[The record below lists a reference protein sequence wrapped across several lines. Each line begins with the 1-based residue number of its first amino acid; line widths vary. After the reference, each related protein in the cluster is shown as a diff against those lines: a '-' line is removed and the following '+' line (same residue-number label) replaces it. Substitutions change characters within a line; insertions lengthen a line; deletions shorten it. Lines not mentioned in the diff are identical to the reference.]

1 MSRRAGYRR
10 GAALLIALVAVSI
23 VTVGTVGALRS
34 SASGLA
40 ASGGAMFEAQA
51 EALARDLEP
60 IALALLTDKGDA
72 LFTSAPDP
80 SGLVEVLRDGR
91 SGVSIT
97 VQALD
102 LSGRLH
108 IAHLR
113 SFAGDGLPAPL
124 QALRASASRSREPS
138 EASVSVTEALSAAA
152 EAGADLLSVTEWPTH
167 AARPHSLGDPT
178 PAAMWLTER
187 GGGALNIATAP
198 IELVRAALRGRG
210 RDPGAARQVLLAR
223 ERGEPVPA
231 DAVARLNARPQAG
244 GIEER
249 LVPITTT
256 SDAVALLISVESGGR
271 LARWVIVVEAGGG
284 PRRRG
289 GDAETYRRPLPA
301 FSEPT
306 DPAPDQ
312 AGKRQRS
319 VAASTGRWSV
329 VERRRIDG

>member
-1 MSRRAGYRR
+1 MSLHHRR

-40 ASGGAMFEAQA
+40 ASGGAVLEAQA

-60 IALALLTDKGDA
+60 IALALLTEKGDA
-72 LFTSAPDP
+72 LFASAPDP
-80 SGLVEVLRDGR
+80 SGLVEVLRYGR
-91 SGVSIT
+91 GGVDVA

-113 SFAGDGLPAPL
+113 SSAGDGLPEPL
-124 QALRASASRSREPS
+124 QALRASAPRSVEPS
-138 EASVSVTEALSAAA
+138 SAGVTLIGALSAAA
-152 EAGADLLSVTEWPTH
+152 EAGADLSNLSEWPAH
-167 AARPHSLGDPT
+167 AARPQSEGDPT

-187 GGGALNIATAP
+187 GSGALNIATAP
-198 IELVRAALRGRG
+198 LELVRPALSGRG

-223 ERGEPVPA
+223 ERRQPVPT
-231 DAVARLNARPQAG
+231 DAVARLNARPQSG
-244 GIEER
+244 GMSER
-249 LVPITTT
+249 LVPLTTT
-256 SDAVALLISVESGGR
+256 SDAVALVISVESGGR
-271 LARWVIVVEAGGG
+271 LARWVIVVETDGG

-289 GDAETYRRPLPA
+289 GDVVTYRRPLPT
-301 FSEPT
+301 FCEPT

-312 AGKRQRS
+312 AGKRQRP
-319 VAASTGRWSV
+319 AASSTGRWSV